1 MPPKMVVIYNH
12 ITELDV
18 DRKINEFLP
27 LIASCSK
34 GNIGALNAEIYA
46 ERVNLMVK
54 LVLNYGNSQLGGEVT
69 EILVVICMNRDYMCF
84 MRKKYGEY
92 ILKK

>member
-46 ERVNLMVK
+46 ERVN
-54 LVLNYGNSQLGGEVT
+54 
-69 EILVVICMNRDYMCF
+69 
-84 MRKKYGEY
+84 
-92 ILKK
+92 